1 MNIWDSSSD
10 TDSSE
15 EEVVLMRRQKVYK
28 ERQDYFAKYDEDDFF
43 CRFRLKK
50 ATTEALLH
58 QIQDLIKLPTNR

>member
-43 CRFRLKK
+43 
-50 ATTEALLH
+50 A
-58 QIQDLIKLPTNR
+58 DLG